1 MKNIFTLVS
10 IFSFF
15 VTIQLKPQSTNFNLQ
30 NYKSFLESNGNL
42 SSGQLLEMYN
52 AGEFQ
57 KRVSEF
63 NDNALYLDSVEIKYK
78 LTDDELTL
86 LRQNGFVV
94 TERINYVDF
103 THMFLEIY
111 HKDLPVYIS
120 SDAILN
126 AFHKSYDLILKGVE
140 IRYLIPKLREILNNM
155 QNSFHLLGD
164 KYLNNTDIQQMLRDA
179 DIYISVPAKLLDVNS
194 QLYYE
199 ENTAYL
205 NSLLNKIENLEPL
218 EEPFFSDVPRK
229 YDYSQ
234 FKVRGHYTDENFPEL
249 TAYFK
254 AMIWLGRTELY
265 LIAPV
270 SGEIN
275 KPSSKDIQRQI
286 IISRLLSELIEIS
299 NSRSTFDEFEK
310 VISSFVGEQDNV
322 TLPQI
327 NSVFEAVG
335 ISNALPLLDTNKVK
349 EFQDTL
355 ITKPYSSQ
363 KILSQLLMSDPYSP
377 DAIEPASAFLLFG
390 QRFVIDSYITNNV
403 TFDRINYEG
412 VKITR
417 MLPQMLDML
426 FALGNSSA
434 AQLLV
439 DELNN
444 YHYSSNLAS
453 LKYLVDSY
461 SEDFWHSSIY
471 NSWLNSIRSLNPP
484 VDRSTFPQFMQ
495 TAAWW
500 QKTLNTQAA
509 SWTELRHD
517 NILYA
522 KQSYSG
528 IVVCSYPYGYV
539 EPVPQFYNSLKILS
553 QKTIDKFS
561 NLSLNLEREIDHFN
575 YFINCMDTL
584 ESIANKELNQ
594 VEFSDE
600 EKIFLQHVVFDTP
613 GCGGPISGWYYRL
626 IYKDYTIGE
635 NSFNDNI
642 VADYHTSASDEFGS
656 IVGWVKHA
664 GTGDRNLCIINT
676 FLPGVGDVAF
686 VGPVSSYYEYTTTN
700 FKRLSDEEWQDEYLN
715 ESFRPSWVNSYL
727 ADKEGNMKPV
737 GAMLFTE
744 VKDKYGEKKRINDFH
759 IIAQNYPN
767 PFNAET
773 IINFTIPAG
782 LEASF
787 VEINI
792 YNIQGEFINKIF
804 SGNIQPGNY
813 LTKWNGKNSAL
824 QNVSSGIYFYEIKCG
839 NHKTVGKMNL
849 LK

>member
-15 VTIQLKPQSTNFNLQ
+15 VTVYVKPQSTNFNLQ
-30 NYKSFLESNGNL
+30 NYKSFLESNSNL
-42 SSGQLLEMYN
+42 SSGQLLDMYS

-57 KRVSEF
+57 KRITEF
-63 NDNALYLDSVEIKYK
+63 NDNALYLDSVKIKYN
-78 LTDDELTL
+78 LTNDEHTL
-86 LRQNGFVV
+86 LKQNGFVV

-103 THMFLEIY
+103 TYMFLDIY

-140 IRYLIPKLREILNNM
+140 VRYLIPKLTEMLNNM
-155 QNSFHLLGD
+155 ESNFQLLRN
-164 KYLNNTDIQQMLRDA
+164 KYLNNPDMQQMLMDV
-179 DIYISVPAKLLDVNS
+179 DLYLSVPRSLLDNNS
-194 QLYYE
+194 FPYYD
-199 ENTAYL
+199 ENDENLTRIL
-205 NSLLNKIENLEPL
+205 KNIENLQPV
-218 EEPFFSDVPRK
+218 EEPFFSDVARK

-234 FKVRGHYTDENFPEL
+234 FKVRGHYADENFPEL
-249 TAYFK
+249 AAYFK
-254 AMIWLGRTELY
+254 AMIWLGKAELY

-270 SGEIN
+270 SGEEN
-275 KPSSKDIQRQI
+275 KPSTKDIQRQI
-286 IISRLLSELIEIS
+286 IISRLLGELIEIS
-299 NSRSTFDEFEK
+299 NSQNTFDEFEK

-322 TLPQI
+322 TLPQV
-327 NSVFEAVG
+327 NSIFESVE
-335 ISNALPLLDTNKVK
+335 ISNASVLLDTNKVK

-377 DAIEPASAFLLFG
+377 DAIKPASAFLLFG

-412 VKITR
+412 VKIPR

-426 FALGNSSA
+426 FSLGNSSA

-439 DELNN
+439 DELNK
-444 YHYSSNLAS
+444 YKYSSNLAS
-453 LKYLVDSY
+453 LKFLIDSY
-461 SEDFWHSSIY
+461 GEDFWHSSIY
-471 NSWLNSIRSLNPP
+471 NSWLNSIKSLNPP
-484 VDRSTFPQFMQ
+484 EDRSTLPQFMQ

-594 VEFSDE
+594 IEFSDE
-600 EKIFLQHVVFDTP
+600 EKIFLQHVVVDTP

-635 NSFNDNI
+635 INFNDNI

-664 GTGDRNLCIINT
+664 GTGDRNLCVINAN
-676 FLPGVGDVAF
+676 LPGVGDVAF
-686 VGPVSSYYEYTTTN
+686 VGSVSSYYEYTTTN
-700 FKRLSDEEWQDEYLN
+700 FKRLSDEDWQNEYLTD
-715 ESFRPSWVNSYL
+715 SFRPSWVNSYL
-727 ADKEGNMKPV
+727 ADKDGNMKPE
-737 GAMLFTE
+737 GAMLFTDIKE
-744 VKDKYGEKKRINDFH
+744 EYGEKNKINDSH

-773 IINFTIPAG
+773 IISFTIPAG
-782 LEASF
+782 LEESF

-792 YNIQGEFINKIF
+792 YNIQGELINKIF
-804 SGNIQPGNY
+804 SGNIQPGIY
-813 LTKWNGKNSAL
+813 LTKWDGKNSYS
-824 QNVSSGIYFYEIKCG
+824 QYVSSGIYFYEVKCG
-839 NHKTVGKMNL
+839 HHKTVGKMNL

>member
-1 MKNIFTLVS
+1 
-10 IFSFF
+10 
-15 VTIQLKPQSTNFNLQ
+15 
-30 NYKSFLESNGNL
+30 
-42 SSGQLLEMYN
+42 MYN

-205 NSLLNKIENLEPL
+205 NSLLNKIENLDPL

-249 TAYFK
+249 AAYFK

-286 IISRLLSELIEIS
+286 ITSRLLSELIEIS

-335 ISNALPLLDTNKVK
+335 ISNALPLLDNK
-349 EFQDTL
+349 
-355 ITKPYSSQ
+355 
-363 KILSQLLMSDPYSP
+363 
-377 DAIEPASAFLLFG
+377 
-390 QRFVIDSYITNNV
+390 
-403 TFDRINYEG
+403 
-412 VKITR
+412 
-417 MLPQMLDML
+417 
-426 FALGNSSA
+426 
-434 AQLLV
+434 
-439 DELNN
+439 
-444 YHYSSNLAS
+444 
-453 LKYLVDSY
+453 
-461 SEDFWHSSIY
+461 
-471 NSWLNSIRSLNPP
+471 
-484 VDRSTFPQFMQ
+484 
-495 TAAWW
+495 
-500 QKTLNTQAA
+500 
-509 SWTELRHD
+509 
-517 NILYA
+517 
-522 KQSYSG
+522 
-528 IVVCSYPYGYV
+528 
-539 EPVPQFYNSLKILS
+539 
-553 QKTIDKFS
+553 
-561 NLSLNLEREIDHFN
+561 
-575 YFINCMDTL
+575 
-584 ESIANKELNQ
+584 
-594 VEFSDE
+594 
-600 EKIFLQHVVFDTP
+600 
-613 GCGGPISGWYYRL
+613 
-626 IYKDYTIGE
+626 
-635 NSFNDNI
+635 
-642 VADYHTSASDEFGS
+642 
-656 IVGWVKHA
+656 
-664 GTGDRNLCIINT
+664 
-676 FLPGVGDVAF
+676 
-686 VGPVSSYYEYTTTN
+686 
-700 FKRLSDEEWQDEYLN
+700 
-715 ESFRPSWVNSYL
+715 
-727 ADKEGNMKPV
+727 
-737 GAMLFTE
+737 
-744 VKDKYGEKKRINDFH
+744 
-759 IIAQNYPN
+759 
-767 PFNAET
+767 
-773 IINFTIPAG
+773 
-782 LEASF
+782 
-787 VEINI
+787 
-792 YNIQGEFINKIF
+792 QG
-804 SGNIQPGNY
+804 
-813 LTKWNGKNSAL
+813 
-824 QNVSSGIYFYEIKCG
+824 
-839 NHKTVGKMNL
+839 
-849 LK
+849 